1 MGNSAHANIIL
12 LAPTDN
18 VVVAC
23 EEISAG
29 SSIEVEG
36 SVITVKSDVGLGHK
50 IARHDINPKDKILKY
65 GAPIGRAVDA
75 IDKGAHV
82 HVHNIESDYLHSHTA
97 RQAEGETQ

>member
-1 MGNSAHANIIL
+1 MNKSAHANTIL

-50 IARHDINPKDKILKY
+50 IARHDISPRDKILKY
-65 GAPIGRAVDA
+65 GAPIGRALEA
-75 IDKGAHV
+75 IGEGAHV
-82 HVHNIESDYLHSHTA
+82 HTHNIESDYLHSHTG
-97 RQAEGETQ
+97 RQNPENEG